1 MSFGELER
9 EAHLAI
15 SQIVLNCAG
24 LENTLGWCISNI
36 LFSEDIRTQYGK
48 IDISTFSEKDKK
60 LNSRL
65 RERLN
70 QTVKLI
76 GKVDSKE
83 RYIKCARRLQTGLLE
98 AIVLRNAI
106 SHGHVQLPHFER
118 FPYVVF
124 NSHVKVEDFSGGKR
138 EDPITFA
145 LKAQELIAVAK
156 FLSDS
161 ARWFGHCSIEI
172 MYDYGH
178 DERQEKPMPPFEG
191 FPIWPE
197 SHRKPPYPWN
207 TYQRLPF
214 DT

>member
-1 MSFGELER
+1 MSLGELER

-15 SQIVLNCAG
+15 SQIILNCAD
-24 LENTLGWCISNI
+24 LENTLGGCIRTI
-36 LFSEDIRTQYGK
+36 LFSEDMRTQYGK
-48 IDISTFSEKDKK
+48 LDISTFSEKDKK

-70 QTVKLI
+70 QTVNLI
-76 GKVDSKE
+76 GKIDIKE
-83 RYIKCARRLQTGLLE
+83 RYIKCAYRLRTGLLE

-118 FPYVVF
+118 YPYVIF
-124 NSHVKVEDFSGGKR
+124 NSHVKVEDFCGGKR
-138 EDPITFA
+138 EDPIRFA
-145 LKAQELIAVAK
+145 LKTQELIAVAN
-156 FLSDS
+156 FLSES
-161 ARWFGHCSIEI
+161 ARWFHHCSIEI

-178 DERQEKPMPPFEG
+178 DERQEESMLPYAA

-207 TYQRLPF
+207 THQPLPSVK
-214 DT
+214 